1 MYALPCFST
10 CSESKEHLRGWRGCF
25 LLSRDLGDL
34 GPLSVPA
41 VFTTP
46 GTLVEGRLQE
56 GHLAEEGGSSQ
67 DPLVPER
74 LCCLGPPTLLSVSP
88 YIHENSYIRCP
99 VPCCVCV
106 VPLIF
111 KAMMLGSLGDRASE
125 LIDDLVPKRVK
136 LELNPGCIL
145 KFLACFIRGQ
155 DRLSFL
161 GPEGQTLPPFLTL
174 PLRSWSLARSL
185 NLRGSDPINERR

>member
-1 MYALPCFST
+1 MYALSCFST

-25 LLSRDLGDL
+25 LLRRDLGDL

-41 VFTTP
+41 VFTAP

-67 DPLVPER
+67 DPPFPER
-74 LCCLGPPTLLSVSP
+74 LCSFGTTHFVLCVSLPPMKIAILGVR
-88 YIHENSYIRCP
+88 YHA
-99 VPCCVCV
+99 VCV

-111 KAMMLGSLGDRASE
+111 KAMMLGSLGDRVSE
-125 LIDDLVPKRVK
+125 LIYDLVPKRVK
-136 LELNPGCIL
+136 LELNPGCIS

-155 DRLSFL
+155 DHLSFL

-174 PLRSWSLARSL
+174 PLRS
-185 NLRGSDPINERR
+185 